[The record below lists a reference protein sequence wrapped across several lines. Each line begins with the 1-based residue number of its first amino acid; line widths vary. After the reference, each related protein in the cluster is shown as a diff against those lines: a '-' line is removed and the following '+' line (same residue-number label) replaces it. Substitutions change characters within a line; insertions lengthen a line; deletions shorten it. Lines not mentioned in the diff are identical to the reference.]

1 MPIASNWKANNI
13 MARSF
18 RRKRQ
23 SHPIS
28 ELNITNLVDL
38 GFTLL
43 IIFMIATPLINKE
56 QTIPLDLPT
65 ESKNVQVKPDPKTQF
80 IAISID
86 ARGQFFIDAQQSP
99 SSIGDL
105 RTLFQSH
112 AADIKKPVIRIRG
125 DAKVPYEKVIQLMDE
140 LKKSD
145 LTNISFDTQTDS

>member
-1 MPIASNWKANNI
+1 

-18 RRKRQ
+18 RRRRQ
-23 SHPIS
+23 SHPIA

-56 QTIPLDLPT
+56 QTIPLNLPV
-65 ESKNVQVKPDPKTQF
+65 ESKSSPIPPDPATKF

-86 ARGQFFIDAQQSP
+86 SGGRFFIDERQSP
-99 SSIGDL
+99 TSIAEL
-105 RTLFQSH
+105 RSFLQSH
-112 AADIKKPVIRIRG
+112 AGAAKKPVIRIRG